1 MAILRNSNQD
11 NDIQK
16 TISRKNQSIN
26 KDLDLL
32 DRKMDGLYKDIY
44 ISRPDNKDNLNNVL
58 DKLDS
63 TIDKLQGMDNSV
75 AGMTELLKRVDSQNQ
90 TNSKQLM
97 SSVQDLFNNQNVLG
111 TMFRNDDIHKY
122 IADRKSVV

>member
-11 NDIQK
+11 SDIQK

-44 ISRPDNKDNLNNVL
+44 ISRPDNKDN
-58 DKLDS
+58 
-63 TIDKLQGMDNSV
+63 Q
-75 AGMTELLKRVDSQNQ
+75 
-90 TNSKQLM
+90 
-97 SSVQDLFNNQNVLG
+97 
-111 TMFRNDDIHKY
+111 
-122 IADRKSVV
+122 ADRAQDRCG